1 MDALVSQHRIRV
13 LLYNS
18 QAVSPITARLRDAA
32 RQAGIPVVPV
42 TETLPPGL
50 TFQQWQLRQ
59 ARAIASALAKR

>member
-1 MDALVSQHRIRV
+1 MDELVTQHRIRV

-18 QAVSPITARLRDAA
+18 QAVSPITARLRAAAQDA
-32 RQAGIPVVPV
+32 RIPVVPV

-59 ARAIASALAKR
+59 ARALAAALSK